1 MAWRSSV
8 RLSNNRI
15 ASVEG
20 VEGDEGSRLSTALAD
35 VCADINALR
44 WIDVSFNQ
52 ISRIGDAFAHFPH
65 VTVLYLHANNIA
77 SLSQVKALGELK
89 ELNDLNY
96 DRQDE
101 YHHIM
106 MKLKKRL
113 AKLDE
118 LYVETD
124 ELYKGDVAD
133 AIKEDKAKEAA
144 EAQPAAADGGS

>member
-1 MAWRSSV
+1 MDIPKSSAEEMKDALEMASQILGREPS
-8 RLSNNRI
+8 
-15 ASVEG
+15 
-20 VEGDEGSRLSTALAD
+20 DEAIEKIQGEDGEKEAPSWEELDAKDEEIRDALA
-35 VCADINALR
+35 
-44 WIDVSFNQ
+44 
-52 ISRIGDAFAHFPH
+52 
-65 VTVLYLHANNIA
+65 
-77 SLSQVKALGELK
+77 ELK

-96 DRQDE
+96 ERQDE
-101 YHHIM
+101 YQHIM